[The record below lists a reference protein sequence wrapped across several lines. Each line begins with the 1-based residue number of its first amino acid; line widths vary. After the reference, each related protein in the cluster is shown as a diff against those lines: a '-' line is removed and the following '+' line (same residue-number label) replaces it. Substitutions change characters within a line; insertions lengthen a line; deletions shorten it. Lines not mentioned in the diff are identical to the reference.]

1 MEQFDNNEIF
11 DDFKPVEEQAAFVNE
26 TIGNVIEREL
36 TEVEQFKEDFDDQ
49 LLMSDN
55 PKDDL
60 TQIIVGYIQGCG
72 DVNQV
77 NICSYKSKNGVALD
91 GWGFNGDEDLTTID
105 LFLTIYEDPNNGS
118 NISANDL
125 DRQFNWLQRFY
136 DQSVSGAMLGKFMD
150 DTKSDLYQ
158 VADLIHSTN
167 KIDRIR
173 LFILTNAIAPVSYEK
188 DNIEIADGTSCE
200 FYVWDAKRIMQQD
213 NIISG
218 RKPIVVDF
226 EGDYNCTL
234 PCVKMPDVSDHVMC
248 ISVLFQVWCFRKFT
262 INTTSRYWR

>member
-11 DDFKPVEEQAAFVNE
+11 DDFKPAEEPAAFVNE

-36 TEVEQFKEDFDDQ
+36 SEVELFKEEFDDQ

-55 PKDDL
+55 PKDNL

-150 DTKSDLYQ
+150 DTKSDLY
-158 VADLIHSTN
+158 
-167 KIDRIR
+167 
-173 LFILTNAIAPVSYEK
+173 
-188 DNIEIADGTSCE
+188 
-200 FYVWDAKRIMQQD
+200 
-213 NIISG
+213 
-218 RKPIVVDF
+218 
-226 EGDYNCTL
+226 
-234 PCVKMPDVSDHVMC
+234 
-248 ISVLFQVWCFRKFT
+248 
-262 INTTSRYWR
+262 

>member
-1 MEQFDNNEIF
+1 MEQFDSNSEVF
-11 DDFKPVEEQAAFVNE
+11 DDFKPAEEQGAFVNE
-26 TIGNVIEREL
+26 TIGSVIQKEL

-49 LLMSDN
+49 LLMAEN

-118 NISANDL
+118 KISANDL

-136 DQSVSGAMLGKFMD
+136 DQAVSGGMLGKFMD

-158 VADLIHSTN
+158 VADLIHSTS

-173 LFILTNAIAPVSYEK
+173 LFLLTNAIAPVNYEK

-200 FYVWDAKRIMQQD
+200 FGAWDAKRIMLQD

-218 RKPIVVDF
+218 RKLIVVDF

-234 PCVKMPDVSDHVMC
+234 TC
-248 ISVLFQVWCFRKFT
+248 I
-262 INTTSRYWR
+262 